1 MKGIRLSPWILLLA
15 LAGSHAAAEEPASN
29 YRDAATELA
38 DLLQKYYLFPDVG
51 AQYAGYLQS
60 RAGDGDYDSTASD
73 ADFAASLTDGLQGV
87 HEDAHLRVSVAG
99 NAASPRRAPGRSPRN
114 ILQNATWLSDG
125 VAYVAV
131 TGLPESEAAQN
142 EMRRFLDE
150 YEGANSLVLDL
161 RFCPGGTL
169 AVMDVLFSR
178 LYAEQTH
185 LLTMDMRDG
194 AGGGLAMSFMN
205 RPSLEQQEA
214 PPGILRW
221 HHMARPAGDDD
232 PWADTRVFV
241 LTDLT
246 ASACE
251 HLTLA
256 LKRTGRATIVG
267 NRTRGAG
274 HFGDIQRF
282 GDGQFQVFVPVGR
295 TYDPQTNR
303 GWEGGGVAPHVDVMP
318 EKALEHVIGE
328 LGLAVADVTLPPA
341 PAMPQRVRRDS
352 ASGGRG
358 YGIGMLPLRTGET
371 YLRVAQVVEGGVAQ
385 QAGVQAGDRI
395 VGVNGKA
402 VSELEP
408 GELRGIMRQ
417 SPLAL
422 EIERGDEHLELE
434 MSLE

>member
-1 MKGIRLSPWILLLA
+1 MKGTRLSACMLLLA
-15 LAGSHAAAEEPASN
+15 FAGGHAAAEESSTD
-29 YRDAATELA
+29 YRDAAAELGG
-38 DLLQKYYLFPDVG
+38 LLQKYYVFPEIG
-51 AQYAGYLQS
+51 EQYASHLQS
-60 RAGDGDYDSTASD
+60 QAEDGAYDATESD
-73 ADFAASLTDGLQGV
+73 AEFAASLTDDLQGIS
-87 HEDAHLRVSVAG
+87 EDAHLRVTVAG
-99 NAASPRRAPGRSPRN
+99 SAPTSRRAHGRLPRN

-150 YEGANSLVLDL
+150 FEGADSLVLDL

-194 AGGGLAMSFMN
+194 AGGGLTMSFMN

-214 PPGILRW
+214 PRGILRW

-241 LTDLT
+241 LTDIT

-274 HFGDIQRF
+274 HFGDMQRF

-303 GWEGGGVAPHVDVMP
+303 GWEGGGVAPDVDVLP

-352 ASGGRG
+352 APGGRG
-358 YGIGMLPLRTGET
+358 YGIGMLPLRSGEI

-395 VGVNGKA
+395 VSVNGKA
-402 VSELEP
+402 VAELEP
-408 GELRGIMRQ
+408 GELRGMMRE

-422 EIERGDEHLELE
+422 EIERGDERVELE